1 MSWFSVI
8 KKPQVTGEKYG
19 IKIDEYFPD
28 SMEEGYYDNDIYL
41 KDEIWEKISDYPSD
55 MRIIERNLDKGL
67 DIDDALEDVFDKYW
81 DLNEKFDDE
90 DWSKETIEEKLG
102 RKLTPEDYERE
113 KSFEDEIIT
122 NLAISRL
129 IMNNDRAIKVWKN
142 IMKLKNY
149 LTRRM
154 MEKRG
159 HSE

>member
-8 KKPQVTGEKYG
+8 KAPRVTGEKYG

-28 SMEEGYYDNDIYL
+28 SMEESYYDNDVYL
-41 KDEIWEKISDYPSD
+41 KDEIWEQISDYPSD

-67 DIDDALEDVFDKYW
+67 SIDKALEDVFTKYVE
-81 DLNEKFDDE
+81 LNEKLDSE
-90 DWSKETIEEKLG
+90 EWSKETIEEKLG

-122 NLAISRL
+122 NAAISRL
-129 IMNNDRAIKVWKN
+129 IMNNDRAKKIWVN
-142 IMKLKNY
+142 LLKLQDMLLRNMRVK
-149 LTRRM
+149 RR
-154 MEKRG
+154 